1 MGTVGTLGC
10 LQLLHPTPT
19 ALKTGIC
26 ELRDA
31 ARWDEGIA
39 LAGGS
44 HRWEGNRVTND
55 RIHNAVR
62 EILFWGS
69 VSVLCVQTA
78 NSLFHMKPL

>member
-10 LQLLHPTPT
+10 LQLLHPTPA

-31 ARWDEGIA
+31 APWDEGIA

-44 HRWEGNRVTND
+44 HRWEGNRVTNV
-55 RIHNAVR
+55 RIHDAVR

-69 VSVLCVQTA
+69 VSVLCVQRA
-78 NSLFHMKPL
+78 HSLFHMKLL